1 MPQEIRHL
9 LFAAAEVVRAVVE
22 FHKRSGAALPSGD
35 VTDFKAYVEPAGV
48 CARFDIGRADM
59 RKTVTVDP
67 GRLAAAL
74 ILYCKYRNIP
84 LPADAAKVL
93 HVVEGSV
100 AMELSRNLSADEL
113 PALKESLMAM
123 GRPAAEEPN
132 S

>member
-22 FHKRSGAALPSGD
+22 YHKRSGTALPAGE
-35 VTDFKAYVEPAGV
+35 VTDFVAYLEPTGV
-48 CARFDIGRADM
+48 HARFDIGRTDW
-59 RKTVTVDP
+59 RHTVTVEP

-74 ILYCKYRNIP
+74 ILYCKYRSIP

-93 HVVEGSV
+93 HVVDGNI
-100 AMELSRNLSADEL
+100 AMELARNLTAEEL
-113 PALKESLMAM
+113 PALKESLMTI
-123 GRPAAEEPN
+123 GRPPPEAE